1 MFGFITFLFIY
12 FALYLSFL
20 ILVYEILNEFENK
33 YLQIKSN
40 KEDFDDESI
49 HKNLSKIGLYLLLIF
64 IFLSINF
71 FLFWKPF
78 NFYKEKFYIKYS
90 FNLNICFVLGFF
102 SLYPKKLE
110 DNLKKKFLT
119 FQNAAFFFG
128 NYLIINYLYN
138 NLII

>member
-1 MFGFITFLFIY
+1 MFGFIIFLFIY

-78 NFYKEKFYIKYS
+78 NFYKEKFYINYS
-90 FNLNICFVLGFF
+90 FILNICFVLGFF

-119 FQNAAFFFG
+119 FQNASFFFG